1 MLKKVFLI
9 VGLCGILLLVACGGT
24 TDGSGKTTASNQIQ
38 MNDTQFE
45 HTSVTI
51 KKGESITLVATTFT
65 PHIIA
70 NGTWENG
77 QARPANEP
85 GAPSVKNV
93 QINGNSSSTIG
104 PFATAGVFKFYC
116 TIHTGMILTVIVQ

>member
-1 MLKKVFLI
+1 M
-9 VGLCGILLLVACGGT
+9 LLLVACGGT
-24 TDGSGKTTASNQIQ
+24 TAGSGTTVAGNQVQ

-45 HTSVTI
+45 QSSVTI
-51 KKGESITLVATTFT
+51 NKGESITLVATTFT

-77 QARPANEP
+77 QARPTNEL

-104 PFATAGVFKFYC
+104 PFSTAGAFKFYC
-116 TIHTGMILTVIVQ
+116 TIHTGMSLTVIVQ